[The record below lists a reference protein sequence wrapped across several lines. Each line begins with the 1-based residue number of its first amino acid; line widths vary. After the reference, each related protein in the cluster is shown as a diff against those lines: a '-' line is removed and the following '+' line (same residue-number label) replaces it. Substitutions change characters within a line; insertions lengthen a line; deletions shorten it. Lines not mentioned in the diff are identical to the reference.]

1 MATDVRLLLGTRS
14 RYGIQIP
21 ARSQHR
27 TLVQKCAAGGLR
39 GPLVNL
45 LLITQGLCYRC
56 RKTKDYTGDKSVSKY
71 RCLHSYIDTA
81 CTSLPTNSK
90 MKIK

>member
-1 MATDVRLLLGTRS
+1 MATDVRLLLGTRG

-21 ARSQHR
+21 ARSQHH

-39 GPLVNL
+39 GPL
-45 LLITQGLCYRC
+45 LISQGLCYRY
-56 RKTKDYTGDKSVSKY
+56 RKTKDYTGDKSVAKY

-81 CTSLPTNSK
+81 CTSLPTNVK
-90 MKIK
+90 MKMK